1 MYMNIYV
8 YIVRPMFIALP
19 ADSKAVTKGKGNS
32 SANTTARLLPLAR
45 WFPMQLVLQADD

>member
-19 ADSKAVTKGKGNS
+19 AVSKAVTCLIRAWNNS
-32 SANTTARLLPLAR
+32 RPTCTWPN
-45 WFPMQLVLQADD
+45 